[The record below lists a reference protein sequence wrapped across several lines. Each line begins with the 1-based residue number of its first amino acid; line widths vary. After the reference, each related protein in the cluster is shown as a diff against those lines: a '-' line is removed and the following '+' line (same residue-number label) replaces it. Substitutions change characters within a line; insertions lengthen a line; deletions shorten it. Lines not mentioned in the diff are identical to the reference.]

1 MQLAFF
7 YLVKKD
13 FGCTIDTMKN
23 ATVNNPSLLNEFE
36 MIQVGE
42 YMEKNEP
49 DVHYTMAQG
58 NDCIWVYYS
67 FMNLYFI
74 FRDGKIADIQID

>member
-1 MQLAFF
+1 
-7 YLVKKD
+7 
-13 FGCTIDTMKN
+13 
-23 ATVNNPSLLNEFE
+23 
-36 MIQVGE
+36 MIQVAD
-42 YMEKNEP
+42 YMEKTKP
-49 DVHYTMAQG
+49 DVHYTMTPG